1 MRATEARESVRAAAE
16 RRKCWGISRI
26 SAINLADTVGHQALA
41 VNTNLA
47 YMSGRTLFCE
57 VAMDFESKEREWAG
71 RTKRFLKAELKRAD
85 VTYEE
90 LARRLREHG
99 LEETESSITNK
110 LSRGTFP
117 ATFFIAAMRAVG
129 RENVNLADI

>member
-1 MRATEARESVRAAAE
+1 MA
-16 RRKCWGISRI
+16 
-26 SAINLADTVGHQALA
+26 H
-41 VNTNLA
+41 
-47 YMSGRTLFCE
+47 FCE
-57 VAMDFESKEREWAG
+57 AAMSFESKEREWTD

-99 LEETESSITNK
+99 LEETESSVSNK

-117 ATFFIAAMRAVG
+117 ATFFVAVMKAIG
-129 RENVNLADI
+129 REQVNLADV